1 MFAHPRLALSL
12 VSTGDRPVASKLFF
26 FVFTFS
32 MVLICFNVV
41 IAILTASYEY
51 INTLEHDSIHRM
63 MRLDVTTYLRIVR
76 MRFKD
81 DLMANNGNKAR
92 VHSLSLVIASTLC
105 IATTFALGIYAGIYL
120 TNKNRGWTTILAVIS
135 ILLIAATL
143 LFGSLHRIIIYVVER
158 WMIPNI
164 FGGRFKDI
172 MKDECRHR
180 TFELVL
186 KRAQNKVRKEKGF
199 MLSEF
204 CDAVVSDR

>member
-1 MFAHPRLALSL
+1 MFAHLRLALSL

-41 IAILTASYEY
+41 IAILTASYDY

-63 MRLDVTTYLRIVR
+63 MRLDVKAYLRITR
-76 MRFKD
+76 TRFKD
-81 DLMANNGNKAR
+81 DLLANNGNKAR
-92 VHSLSLVIASTLC
+92 VRALSLVVASTMC
-105 IATTFALGIYAGIYL
+105 IANVVALGIYAGIVL
-120 TNKNRGWTTILAVIS
+120 SNKNSGWTTILAVIS

-143 LFGSLHRIIIYVVER
+143 LWGSLHRMTIYIVEQ
-158 WMIPNI
+158 WMMPNM
-164 FGGRFKDI
+164 FGGRFKDFT
-172 MKDECRHR
+172 MDECRHR
-180 TFELVL
+180 NFELVL
-186 KRAQNKVRKEKGF
+186 KRAQNIVRTEKGF